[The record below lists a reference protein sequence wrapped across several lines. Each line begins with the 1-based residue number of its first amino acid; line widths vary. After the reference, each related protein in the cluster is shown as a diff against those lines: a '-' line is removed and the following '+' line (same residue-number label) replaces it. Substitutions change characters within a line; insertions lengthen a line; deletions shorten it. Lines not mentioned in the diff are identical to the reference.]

1 MPNEMIT
8 RDGEVISSAVGFNDP
23 GMDQSVVGAIARAEI
38 DSQITTARAYPRSI
52 QRAKQMI
59 LSLATLDEE
68 TASECIY
75 ALPRGNKP
83 ITGPSI
89 RLAEIVQQSWGNN
102 RAGAH
107 VVHVDRVNK
116 FVEAEGFYHDLE
128 TNAASKASV
137 RRRIVD
143 SKGKLF
149 TDDMIIVTGNAACS
163 IAKRNAILSGV
174 PKTVWAAAEDAVRR
188 VISGGQETLTVTR
201 DKSLKAF
208 AAFGVKPDQVFEAL
222 VVKGLEEI
230 TIEHVAV
237 MRGMYAAL
245 KNGEAT
251 VEEMFAPATPAGGE
265 KNIAPIGMTAKLNAL
280 KSDKESP
287 AGVMANAGDAG
298 AKEPVTPSATQQDA
312 EGRAQESGPSAAE
325 PSASTSPSPDLVAAR
340 ERGAEAFKEGVK
352 RRASPPEYRVDGA
365 EDLLS
370 AWQEGFDDAA
380 EEG

>member
-8 RDGEVISSAVGFNDP
+8 RDGEVISSAVGFNEP

-116 FVEAEGFYHDLE
+116 YVEAEGFYHDLE
-128 TNAASKASV
+128 TNSASKASV

-174 PKTVWAAAEDAVRR
+174 PKTVWASAEDAVRR
-188 VISGGQETLTVTR
+188 VISGGQETLAVTR
-201 DKSLKAF
+201 EKSLKAF

-230 TIEHVAV
+230 TIEHVTV

-251 VEEMFAPATPAGGE
+251 VEEMFSPATPAGGE

-287 AGVMANAGDAG
+287 AGVMASAGDAG
-298 AKEPVTPSATQQDA
+298 SNGVPSPNANQQDA

-325 PSASTSPSPDLVAAR
+325 PSASTSPDLVAAR

-365 EDLLS
+365 EDLLT